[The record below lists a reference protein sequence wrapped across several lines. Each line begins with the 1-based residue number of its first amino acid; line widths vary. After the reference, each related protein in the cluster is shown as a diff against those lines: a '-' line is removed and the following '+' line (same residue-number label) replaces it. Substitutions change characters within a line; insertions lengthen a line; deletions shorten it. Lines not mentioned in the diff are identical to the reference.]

1 MATEV
6 TRLMQIS
13 LGSKLSGIAATSKL
27 LVGNEFAIPKSFDSN
42 TSGFWEDFGS
52 EAKSSAIEIL
62 FSLHK
67 AEVEEEA
74 VKSDSYFFNL
84 EEPEVTRGTKSE
96 LGRVSV
102 LTAREQSSTA
112 TVLGEVARF
121 EQDALLFHELLKQ
134 STNEARQILPVL
146 QKVVELLLQYS
157 HTSTTITEPLDVW
170 MAQQILHVAKP
181 NSTDAARAEASDEKQ
196 KLLEAEGGCVT
207 VSEAA
212 KLLDISRQAID
223 KRRANGNLL
232 AVTHHKRGYLYPKW
246 QFGLEGIEQVL
257 ERLSDEGSWTK
268 MIFMLSPTAQFSGSS
283 PLDYLRQGRVEEVLA
298 HAETWGDTTAL

>member
-13 LGSKLSGIAATSKL
+13 LGAKRNRIETMSRLFLGDTFPNPESL
-27 LVGNEFAIPKSFDSN
+27 DSN
-42 TSGFWEDFGS
+42 LSGFWEESGS
-52 EAKSSAIEIL
+52 EDKSSAIEIL

-84 EEPEVTRGTKSE
+84 VEPEVTRSIKSK

-112 TVLGEVARF
+112 TVLGEVEQF

-134 STNEARQILPVL
+134 NTNEARQILPVL

-157 HTSTTITEPLDVW
+157 HTSTTITESLDVW
-170 MAQQILHVAKP
+170 LAQQILHIAQP
-181 NSTDAARAEASDEKQ
+181 NSTEAARAEASDEKQ

-212 KLLDISRQAID
+212 KLLGISRQAID
-223 KRRANGNLL
+223 KRRANGSLL
-232 AVTHHKRGYLYPKW
+232 AVTHHRRGYLYPKW
-246 QFGLEGIEQVL
+246 QFSLAGIDQVL
-257 ERLSDEGSWTK
+257 EKLSDEGSWTK
-268 MIFMLSPTAQFSGSS
+268 MIFLLSPTARFSGSS

>member
-13 LGSKLSGIAATSKL
+13 LGAKRNPIESMSKL
-27 LVGNEFAIPKSFDSN
+27 LVGDTLPIPKSFDSDL
-42 TSGFWEDFGS
+42 SSSWEESGS
-52 EAKSSAIEIL
+52 EGKGSVIEIL

-67 AEVEEEA
+67 AEVEEGA
-74 VKSDSYFFNL
+74 IKSNSYSFNL
-84 EEPEVTRGTKSE
+84 REPNITRDAKSE

-112 TVLGEVARF
+112 TVLGEVEQF

-134 STNEARQILPVL
+134 NTNEARQILPVL

-157 HTSTTITEPLDVW
+157 HTSTTITESLDVW
-170 MAQQILHVAKP
+170 LAQQILRIAQP
-181 NSTDAARAEASDEKQ
+181 NSTDATRAEASNEKQ
-196 KLLEAEGGCVT
+196 KLLEAGGGCVT

-212 KLLDISRQAID
+212 KMIGISRQAID

-257 ERLSDEGSWTK
+257 EKLSDEGSWTK
-268 MIFMLSPTAQFSGSS
+268 MLFMLSPTARFSDSS